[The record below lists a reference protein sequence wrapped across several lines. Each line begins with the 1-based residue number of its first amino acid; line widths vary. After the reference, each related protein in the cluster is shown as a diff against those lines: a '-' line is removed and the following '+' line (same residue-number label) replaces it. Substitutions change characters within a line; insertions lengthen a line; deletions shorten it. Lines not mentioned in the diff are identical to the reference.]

1 MEQNEKIQKV
11 IGQLRKLQRFYESV
25 KEVGTEGEVNAAAA
39 AIQRL
44 LTEYNLTME
53 EIGEEPEKNLIIDEK
68 ISGYEN
74 RTHGGDWVQKLTHT
88 ICKYNFCRCY
98 YFGRGNKTLLIVGEK
113 QNIETV
119 KWLRSMLMD
128 RFIELGKKRYKAY
141 TIDYDVNVGCYNGT
155 EPQRRNPWLRRYLL
169 GCAAGLD
176 AKLSEERKAMEKEK
190 NEVSNVNNSVGSNVT
205 ALVLK
210 KDAAIVEYIK
220 KAYAMGKPRQQKQLS
235 WTSASMIGYKD
246 GKNTDLYKPIESSK
260 SGNVKMIG

>member
-11 IGQLRKLQRFYESV
+11 ISQLRKLQKFYESA

-53 EIGEEPEKNLIIDEK
+53 QIGDEPEKNPIIDEK
-68 ISGYEN
+68 ISGYDN
-74 RTHGGDWVQKLTHT
+74 RTHGGDWIHKLTSAL
-88 ICKYNFCRCY
+88 CKYNFCRCY

-141 TIDYDVNVGCYNGT
+141 TINYDMNVGCYNGT

-169 GCAAGLD
+169 GCAAGLE
-176 AKLSEERKAMEKEK
+176 AKLKDERKLME
-190 NEVSNVNNSVGSNVT
+190 NEQNNASNNDISSSSVT

-210 KDAAIVEYIK
+210 KDTAIVEYIN
-220 KAYAMGKPRQQKQLS
+220 KAYTMGKPRQQKQLS
-235 WTSASMIGYKD
+235 WTNASMIGYKD
-246 GKNTDLYKPIESSK
+246 GRNVELNKPISNG
-260 SGNVKMIG
+260 SGLDVKFLS